1 MGNEDRPEP
10 PFHRDFSIAAWM
22 ILLIVA
28 VFGAGLIWMML
39 AR

>member
-10 PFHRDFSIAAWM
+10 PFHRDFRLAAGA
-22 ILLIVA
+22 ILLIIA

>member
-10 PFHRDFSIAAWM
+10 PFHRDFRFVAWM
-22 ILLIVA
+22 VLLIIA
-28 VFGAGLIWMML
+28 MFGVRLIWMVL